1 MRKVARSTD
10 LDATRDRLLE
20 AAVSV
25 FADNGFRAATVREI
39 CAKAKV
45 NIAAVNYHFGD
56 KLGLYSEVLKRAAG
70 IDEQRR
76 IREAMAESASPTD
89 ALRVFVRAMLEKIC
103 RDEGPDPGIKIMVQE
118 LANPTPAL
126 SSVADLMIRPQ
137 YEQLCHLI
145 AQVTGGR
152 CNDTKTRLCVHS
164 LIGQVTHYV
173 QSRAI
178 LTKVWPEL
186 RLTPEMRA
194 KIADHV
200 VEFTLSGLKATKP
213 KSQKRR
219 VTAE

>member
-1 MRKVARSTD
+1 MRKAARSTE

-25 FADNGFRAATVREI
+25 FADNGFRAATIREI

-56 KLGLYSEVLKRAAG
+56 KLGLYSEVLKRVAG
-70 IDEQRR
+70 IDEQRK
-76 IREAMAESASPTD
+76 IREAMAKCAYPSD
-89 ALRVFVRAMLEKIC
+89 ALRIFVRGMLEKIC
-103 RDEGPDPGIKIMVQE
+103 GDEGPDPGIKIMMQE

-126 SSVADLMIRPQ
+126 SSVMDLMIRPQ
-137 YEQLCHLI
+137 YEQLCDLI
-145 AQVTGGR
+145 AQVIGAR

-164 LIGQVTHYV
+164 LLGQVTHYA

-178 LTKVWPEL
+178 LRRVWPEL
-186 RLTPEMRA
+186 RLTSDMRS

-200 VEFTLSGLKATKP
+200 VEFTLSGLKAAKP
-213 KSQKRR
+213 KVPKHR
-219 VTAE
+219 VTAK

>member
-1 MRKVARSTD
+1 MRKAARSTD

-70 IDEQRR
+70 IDEQLK
-76 IREAMAESASPTD
+76 IREAMADCASPID
-89 ALRVFVRAMLEKIC
+89 ALRVFVRGMLEKIC
-103 RDEGPDPGIKIMVQE
+103 GDQGPDPGIKIMMQE

-126 SSVADLMIRPQ
+126 SSVVDLMIRPQ
-137 YEQLCHLI
+137 YEQLCDLVARI
-145 AQVTGGR
+145 VGGR

-164 LIGQVTHYV
+164 LIGQVTHYA

-178 LTKVWPEL
+178 LMRVWPEL

-194 KIADHV
+194 AVADHV
-200 VEFTLSGLKATKP
+200 LQFTLGGLTTTKS
-213 KSQKRR
+213 KSRKRR
-219 VTAE
+219 VAAK